1 MSDRH
6 DHLVGPDGELKRHA
20 EVQRFDLHQRIQH
33 GLMASSFT
41 LLVLTGWPLTTHG
54 VGASHKLVEFFG
66 GLAGTA
72 LLHRIAAVAM
82 IISAVYHAIWLVMKL
97 AQGRL
102 PFSML
107 PTLKDAKD
115 VLHNFSYFL
124 GLRKDRPRFPRY
136 SYFEKFD
143 YWAVF
148 WGVTIMAGSGFI
160 RWFPDVITSFTPA
173 WVYEIALHAHADEG
187 LLAALAIFVWH
198 FYNVHLRPSI
208 FPMSWV
214 FITGRMTLEEL
225 EIEHGAEYDDL
236 VAGLKARQSKDEAEP

>member
-82 IISAVYHAIWLVMKL
+82 IISAVSIWITN
-97 AQGRL
+97 A
-102 PFSML
+102 
-107 PTLKDAKD
+107 
-115 VLHNFSYFL
+115 
-124 GLRKDRPRFPRY
+124 RKRPQSIFAAPWRSRRDCRPRW
-136 SYFEKFD
+136 SV
-143 YWAVF
+143 WA
-148 WGVTIMAGSGFI
+148 A
-160 RWFPDVITSFTPA
+160 
-173 WVYEIALHAHADEG
+173 
-187 LLAALAIFVWH
+187 
-198 FYNVHLRPSI
+198 
-208 FPMSWV
+208 
-214 FITGRMTLEEL
+214 
-225 EIEHGAEYDDL
+225 
-236 VAGLKARQSKDEAEP
+236 